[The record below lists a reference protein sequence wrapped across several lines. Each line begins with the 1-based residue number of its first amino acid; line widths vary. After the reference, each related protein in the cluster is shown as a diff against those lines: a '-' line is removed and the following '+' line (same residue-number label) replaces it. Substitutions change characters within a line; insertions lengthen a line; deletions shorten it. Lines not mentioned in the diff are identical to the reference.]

1 MWPVEELRY
10 REAGNLW
17 YKLTSGF
24 HVMTIDLQT
33 IFAHLAELERIKGH
47 HSPEGRAIRIFTR
60 AFSGWSSG
68 SLSGNGVLVLCEQGT
83 KDWLKTRLE
92 MVAWSTRS
100 LAELLEKAVE
110 RKLLGR
116 VDAVRLRRIQSLRA
130 RSEDGDHEA
139 NAQTIATAL
148 KTCIRTVEK
157 HW

>member
-1 MWPVEELRY
+1 M
-10 REAGNLW
+10 
-17 YKLTSGF
+17 
-24 HVMTIDLQT
+24 
-33 IFAHLAELERIKGH
+33 
-47 HSPEGRAIRIFTR
+47 
-60 AFSGWSSG
+60 
-68 SLSGNGVLVLCEQGT
+68 LCEQGT

-92 MVAWSTRS
+92 MAAWSTRS

-130 RSEDGDHEA
+130 KPEDGDREA
-139 NAQTIATAL
+139 NAQAIATAL